1 MPLSPNSFDVESRL
15 TRFTH
20 IAMLPTDQPSP
31 PAAPAPST
39 PAVPLPRIAPP
50 PRSTSRD
57 RWAEQAHPDSGAS
70 LSRETCVFRPQ
81 KRPEEININQNNPPV
96 RRSNPSHRTNSDGN
110 NRFFTKLFSRVHKA
124 NYINR
129 KTRFSR
135 LSRFSRLC
143 NRARLQSCR

>member
-1 MPLSPNSFDVESRL
+1 MRFGQLNERVTLRALSKSRSDVPGGRMSSHDRGSH
-15 TRFTH
+15 RFTRT
-20 IAMLPTDQPSP
+20 AMLPADQPSP
-31 PAAPAPST
+31 PSAPAPST
-39 PAVPLPRIAPP
+39 PEVPLPRTAPP

-124 NYINR
+124 N
-129 KTRFSR
+129 
-135 LSRFSRLC
+135 
-143 NRARLQSCR
+143 